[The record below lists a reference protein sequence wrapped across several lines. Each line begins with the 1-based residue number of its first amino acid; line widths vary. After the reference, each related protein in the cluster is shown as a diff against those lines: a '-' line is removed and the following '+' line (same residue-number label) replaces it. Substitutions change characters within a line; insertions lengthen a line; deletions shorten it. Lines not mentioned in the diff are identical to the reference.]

1 MPASHVVVI
10 RAVGKQQ
17 LFPTTTH
24 FLALPCW
31 CMCVKVEQLH
41 HKKDVFVLNWC
52 QLCSLGRR
60 ARVTEPTFNCSRF
73 AGGEADFHRCAVSGP
88 NHTWWCLSTSK
99 QAQWRFDNSAFVN
112 WGCFDF
118 WYWRVPIQEPE
129 TEALAWWSGTWHQSQ
144 VSACDV
150 DP

>member
-1 MPASHVVVI
+1 MPASHVVMI
-10 RAVGKQQ
+10 RVVRTQQ
-17 LFPTTTH
+17 LFPTTTY
-24 FLALPCW
+24 FLALPRC
-31 CMCVKVEQLH
+31 CMPVKVKQH
-41 HKKDVFVLNWC
+41 HKKDVFVQNWC
-52 QLCSLGRR
+52 QLCSLGWR
-60 ARVTEPTFNCSRF
+60 ARVTEPTFHCSWF
-73 AGGEADFHRCAVSGP
+73 AGGEADIHRCAVSGP

-112 WGCFDF
+112 LGCFDF

-129 TEALAWWSGTWHQSQ
+129 TEALPQWSGTWHQN